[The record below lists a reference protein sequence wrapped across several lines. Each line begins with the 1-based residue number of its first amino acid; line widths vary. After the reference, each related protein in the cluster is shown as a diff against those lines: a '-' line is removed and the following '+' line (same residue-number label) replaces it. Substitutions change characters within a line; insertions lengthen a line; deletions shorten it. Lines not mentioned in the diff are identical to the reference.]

1 MRCEC
6 INRER
11 ENSHGPFLFFKSTEY
26 PKVLQK
32 TTLVLW
38 HHEMHLVISE

>member
-11 ENSHGPFLFFKSTEY
+11 EHFDLPFLFFFPPWVRFKSTEY

-32 TTLVLW
+32 ND
-38 HHEMHLVISE
+38 ISDMAP